1 MPRLT
6 VGGQVQTGQ
15 SILDHGIT
23 DLLVHMTNAGPVL
36 YSTSGPSGG
45 VVAFAIG
52 ANGALSLHDF
62 THFDPALATS
72 VMDRLTILDTVNGSR
87 LVVAGDADAGLTA
100 LSLDASG
107 RIGGPST
114 LGGLVGVETRVLDI
128 DQMGGNTL
136 YLANPGAG
144 SIQAYHI
151 NTTSAGGSLTRQF
164 TIADTPATYGD
175 SVFALATLPL
185 AGASYL
191 IGASVTEQGVTAY
204 RVTPT
209 GLAAT
214 GNLGVAEGIGLM
226 TPTALATA
234 TLAGRSFVLVGSA
247 PGDGMGRSGAITVM
261 QLRSDGSLGAT
272 DHVIDTKATRF
283 GMLQSLEV
291 ITAGGFTYVLAGGGD
306 EGITL
311 FLLLP
316 NGRLH
321 LMDVLVDTAHIG
333 LENVTAITTRQAGN
347 RVDIFV
353 ASQISGG
360 VTTLAFDTSGN
371 GQMLTATSAGGDLI
385 GGARG
390 DILIGGSGNDRIFGG
405 LGADIIEDGAG
416 SDMLTGGEG
425 ADRFILRAD
434 GASDTITDFEP
445 GRDQLDLSGWPF
457 LYDAS
462 QLTIQPTVT
471 GAVVTWRNEVL
482 IIQTALG
489 MPLST
494 AQVIAAVI
502 TAPDRS
508 PIQFA
513 PAEEPTGPTEGP
525 DNLTGTEGHDTINGL
540 GGNDT
545 INGGEGDDSLLGGA
559 GFDTLAGGAGND
571 TLDGG
576 AGNDNLSGGVGNDLL
591 DGGDRHDRLYGGE
604 GDDTLL
610 GGAGGDILDGGD
622 GNDSLSG
629 GEDND
634 RLWGSAG
641 NDTMQGDDGNDRL
654 FGGIGEDVLYGG
666 AGNDTLIGGAGS
678 DVFIFANGHG
688 RDTISDFDASDSFE
702 KIDLSAIT
710 GLSSIADYDAL
721 FGTGAVTST
730 GGGVMIDTG
739 GGNSILLAGVNIALL
754 DNSDFIF

>member
-1 MPRLT
+1 
-6 VGGQVQTGQ
+6 
-15 SILDHGIT
+15 
-23 DLLVHMTNAGPVL
+23 
-36 YSTSGPSGG
+36 
-45 VVAFAIG
+45 
-52 ANGALSLHDF
+52 
-62 THFDPALATS
+62 
-72 VMDRLTILDTVNGSR
+72 
-87 LVVAGDADAGLTA
+87 
-100 LSLDASG
+100 
-107 RIGGPST
+107 
-114 LGGLVGVETRVLDI
+114 
-128 DQMGGNTL
+128 
-136 YLANPGAG
+136 
-144 SIQAYHI
+144 
-151 NTTSAGGSLTRQF
+151 
-164 TIADTPATYGD
+164 
-175 SVFALATLPL
+175 
-185 AGASYL
+185 
-191 IGASVTEQGVTAY
+191 
-204 RVTPT
+204 
-209 GLAAT
+209 
-214 GNLGVAEGIGLM
+214 
-226 TPTALATA
+226 
-234 TLAGRSFVLVGSA
+234 
-247 PGDGMGRSGAITVM
+247 M

-306 EGITL
+306 DGITL

-360 VTTLAFDTSGN
+360 VSTLAFDTSGN

-405 LGADIIEDGAG
+405 NGADIIEDGAG
-416 SDMLTGGEG
+416 SDTLTGGEG

-471 GAVVTWRNEVL
+471 GAVITWRNEVL
-482 IIQTALG
+482 IIQTVLS

-513 PAEEPTGPTEGP
+513 PAEVPTGPTEGP

-545 INGGEGDDSLLGGA
+545 
-559 GFDTLAGGAGND
+559 LAGG
-571 TLDGG
+571 GG
-576 AGNDNLSGGVGNDLL
+576 
-591 DGGDRHDRLYGGE
+591 
-604 GDDTLL
+604 
-610 GGAGGDILDGGD
+610 
-622 GNDSLSG
+622 
-629 GEDND
+629 
-634 RLWGSAG
+634 
-641 NDTMQGDDGNDRL
+641 
-654 FGGIGEDVLYGG
+654 
-666 AGNDTLIGGAGS
+666 
-678 DVFIFANGHG
+678 
-688 RDTISDFDASDSFE
+688 
-702 KIDLSAIT
+702 
-710 GLSSIADYDAL
+710 
-721 FGTGAVTST
+721 
-730 GGGVMIDTG
+730 
-739 GGNSILLAGVNIALL
+739 
-754 DNSDFIF
+754 